1 MDPLRGNNTAAR
13 IGYIDI
19 AKCIAILAVIAG
31 HYYAPPL
38 LAGKVI
44 YSFHMPL
51 FFIVSGFFVK
61 DYQIKK
67 NVIRSCKGLL
77 LPYAAGMGIKT
88 VIDIFAGKDLQ
99 GLDAARQGL
108 IDMIGGMCKVSAVF
122 PVFRD
127 VGMLWF
133 LPCLFVC
140 RVLFVV
146 IMNVTEKSKYSSSI
160 RIIVFSL
167 LAFVGMATPRLTYE
181 YFPWGAEIAL
191 VSLLFLFCGN
201 MLNKHKVFDDRRRLP
216 IAGICLVI
224 WIVLL
229 SLGFYIELAAHYWP
243 GFYLAVLEGMLASF
257 AVMCLSQLIDKIR
270 FLNTALRWIGKSSL
284 IVLLVH
290 YIDSVYE
297 VSDKLLGIL
306 NIDHSILSLT
316 VRILFI
322 LCIAGDISLLLQMVK
337 ARSKVRSANG

>member
-1 MDPLRGNNTAAR
+1 MNSLKGNNTAAR

-19 AKCIAILAVIAG
+19 AKCIAIIAVIVG
-31 HYYAPPL
+31 HYYAPPH

-51 FFIVSGFFVK
+51 FFIVNGFFVK

-67 NVIRSCKGLL
+67 NLIRSCKGLL
-77 LPYAAGMGIKT
+77 IPYAVGMSIKL
-88 VIDIFAGKDLQ
+88 VIDIFASRELHGF
-99 GLDAARQGL
+99 AAAWQVL
-108 IDMIGGMCKVSAVF
+108 VDMVGGMCKVSAVF

-133 LPCLFVC
+133 LPCLFIC
-140 RVLFVV
+140 RVIFVF
-146 IMNVTEKSKYSSSI
+146 IMNITEKSKYSTSI

-167 LAFVGMATPRLTYE
+167 LAFVGMASPRLTYE

-191 VSLLFLFCGN
+191 VSLLFLYCGN
-201 MLNKHKVFDDRRRLP
+201 MLNKHKVLTDKRRLP
-216 IAGICLVI
+216 VAGICLVI

-257 AVMCLSQLIDKIR
+257 AVICLSQFIDKIR
-270 FLNTALRWIGKSSL
+270 FVNIILRWIGRSSL

-290 YIDSVYE
+290 YIDSVYG

-306 NIDHSILSLT
+306 NVDHAVLSLI
-316 VRILFI
+316 VRLVCI
-322 LCIAGDISLLLQMVK
+322 LCIAGGISFLIQTVK
-337 ARSKVRSANG
+337 SRLKARSANG